1 MVYIMGIARYRMIG
15 KPQRTSRISTL
26 TSSSTIPLCGLSRRI
41 MMAAR
46 WWASNTI
53 RELHPISRPQRGHIR
68 MGIPPPDRPR
78 GQEGHRLAPIGIAII
93 LQPYLPQ
100 QAAIMIDNIQMGG
113 SKLAKRMHGWAAQIV
128 LIGHRPHRLR
138 LKVVADSTSSPS
150 LHLRPVAD
158 TSPAT
163 QTRRIK
169 IRTCWSRTCLIS
181 WVSISSLC
189 AMAMECMES

>member
-1 MVYIMGIARYRMIG
+1 MAYIMGIARYRMIG
-15 KPQRTSRISTL
+15 KPQRTSHISTL
-26 TSSSTIPLCGLSRRI
+26 TSSSTILLCGRSRRI
-41 MMAAR
+41 RMASR
-46 WWASNTI
+46 WWTSNTI
-53 RELHPISRPQRGHIR
+53 RELHPIPTSQCGHIR
-68 MGIPPPDRPR
+68 MGIPPPGRLR
-78 GQEGHRLAPIGIAII
+78 GQEGHRLVPIGIAII

-100 QAAIMIDNIQMGG
+100 QAAITIDNIQAGE
-113 SKLAKRMHGWAAQIV
+113 SKRAKRMHGWAVQIA

-138 LKVVADSTSSPS
+138 LKVAADSTSSPS

-181 WVSISSLC
+181 
-189 AMAMECMES
+189 